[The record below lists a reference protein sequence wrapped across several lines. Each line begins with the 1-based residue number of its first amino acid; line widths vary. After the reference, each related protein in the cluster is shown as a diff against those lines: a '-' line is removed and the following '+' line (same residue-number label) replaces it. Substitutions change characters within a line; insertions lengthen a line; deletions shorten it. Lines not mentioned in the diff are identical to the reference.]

1 MLVNLLFGSLILLA
15 LLLLLDVTDYINF
28 GSKVWALNVQ
38 CINTAPCT
46 QSEEKIIQC
55 VGDSPCVG
63 IQPPN
68 LNIGDL
74 NSLTNKDAQ
83 PPNLNIG
90 DLNSYKCNDV
100 LSKSSFGDGISES
113 KIGGLLD
120 DPNLE
125 DNLFDGYD
133 NYGTQ
138 CHHD

>member
-74 NSLTNKDAQ
+74 NS
-83 PPNLNIG
+83 
-90 DLNSYKCNDV
+90 YKCNDV
-100 LSKSSFGDGISES
+100 LSKSGFGDGISES
-113 KIGGLLD
+113 KIGGLLE
-120 DPNLE
+120 DPDLE
-125 DNLFDGYD
+125 DSLFDSYD